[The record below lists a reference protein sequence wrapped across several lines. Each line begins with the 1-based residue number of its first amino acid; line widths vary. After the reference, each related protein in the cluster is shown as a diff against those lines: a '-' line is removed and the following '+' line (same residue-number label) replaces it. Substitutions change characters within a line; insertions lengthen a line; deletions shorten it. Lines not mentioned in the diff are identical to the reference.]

1 MRVDLHT
8 HTTASDGL
16 LPPATLVEEAARL
29 GVGILAI
36 TDHDTTDGL
45 EEALEAGYALGVE
58 VIPGVEINTD
68 VQGAEIHVLGY
79 YIDYT
84 SDWFQDALRHLRES
98 RLDRAARMVARLA
111 TLGIQLDL
119 QRVLALAHGGSIGR
133 PHIARA
139 MVEAGYISSPEE
151 AFRLYIGRGG
161 PAYVERERFPPEDA
175 VRLIL
180 RAGGVPVLA
189 HPGLSNRDGLL
200 PDLIAAGLM
209 GIEVYYPEHS
219 PAQVQHYLNLARKFG
234 LLTTGGTDYH
244 GGDIAPRV
252 HIGSVEVPLEVVEV
266 LKQRAKQQSARGG

>member
-84 SDWFQDALRHLRES
+84 RDWFQDALRHLRES

-175 VRLIL
+175 VRMIL

-189 HPGLSNRDGLL
+189 HPGLSTRDGLV

-219 PAQVQHYLNLARKFG
+219 PAQVQHYLHLARKFG

-252 HIGSVEVPLEVVEV
+252 QIGSVEVPLEVVEA

>member
-16 LPPATLVEEAARL
+16 LSPAMLVEEAARL
-29 GVGILAI
+29 GVRVLAI
-36 TDHDTTDGL
+36 TDHDTTGGL
-45 EEALEAGYALGVE
+45 QEALEVGNALGVE

-111 TLGIQLDL
+111 TMGIQLDL

-161 PAYVERERFPPEDA
+161 PAYVERERFSPEDA
-175 VRLIL
+175 VRMIL

-244 GGDIAPRV
+244 GGDLAPRV
-252 HIGSVEVPLEVVEV
+252 QIGSVEVPLEVVEA
-266 LKQRAKQQSARGG
+266 LKQKAKLVHG